1 MAWDTILIKFSFVP
15 ERAVAVAAVAVV
27 AVVAVADGFDD
38 DDDVD
43 EQRVVNVEPVDARAG
58 GGDLI

>member
-15 ERAVAVAAVAVV
+15 ERAVAVAAVAV
-27 AVVAVADGFDD
+27 VVAVADGFDD

-58 GGDLI
+58 GGI